1 MHFVLKKLFGAYFG
15 CLESIASIE
24 MMRQSLFYPTLNL
37 NEVDKECA
45 SLDYLVKPREIHTG
59 FVMNN
64 NFAFGGVNTSLIF
77 KRI

>member
-1 MHFVLKKLFGAYFG
+1 MKEKEFF
-15 CLESIASIE
+15 
-24 MMRQSLFYPTLNL
+24 PNLNL

-45 SLDYLVKPREIHTG
+45 KLNYLKDICEIKTD

-77 KRI
+77 KNYEN